1 MTNHTKL
8 LENYYNKFNE
18 DKRLN
23 SRRGQVE
30 FTTNLKYIEKYIPL
44 GAKILD
50 VGAGT
55 GKYSLYLDKLGYDVE
70 AVELVKHNLNVI
82 KKKNPTLKSYL
93 GNALD
98 LSFLKEN
105 TYDAIL
111 LFGPIYHLKKRSEQL
126 KAIEEAKRLLK
137 PNGLLFISYCMNEYA
152 IITHG
157 FKDGNIL
164 KSIASGKV
172 DENFHILEKGNE
184 LYDYVR
190 LEDINF
196 IQEKSN
202 LKRLK
207 LVSSDGASSYI
218 KDTLNKMD
226 QSTFEVFLNYHLKTC
241 ERQEL
246 LGASTHILDI
256 LKK

>member
-70 AVELVKHNLNVI
+70 AVELVKQNLNVI

-164 KSIASGKV
+164 TSITSGKV

-196 IQEKSN
+196 IQEKSS

>member
-70 AVELVKHNLNVI
+70 AVELVKQNLNVI

-152 IITHG
+152 IIAHG

-164 KSIASGKV
+164 TSIISGKV

>member
-1 MTNHTKL
+1 MMKQSTL

-18 DKRLN
+18 DKRLDT
-23 SRRGQVE
+23 RRGQVE
-30 FTTNLKYIEKYIPL
+30 FITNLKYIEEYVPV
-44 GAKILD
+44 GARILD

-55 GKYSLYLDKLGYDVE
+55 GKYSLYLDGKGYRVE

-82 KKKNPTLKSYL
+82 KQKNPVLKSYL

-98 LSFLKEN
+98 LSFLEEN
-105 TYDAIL
+105 TYDAVL

-164 KSIASGKV
+164 KSIASGMI
-172 DENFHILEKGNE
+172 DLDFHILEKGNE

-190 LEDINF
+190 LEDIDYIF
-196 IQEKSN
+196 EQSH
-202 LKRLK
+202 LKRMK
-207 LVSSDGASSYI
+207 IIASDGASSYI

-226 QSTFEVFLNYHLKTC
+226 QSTFEVFLDYHLKTC
-241 ERQEL
+241 ERKEL

>member
-70 AVELVKHNLNVI
+70 AVELVKQNLNVI

-98 LSFLKEN
+98 LSFLKE
-105 TYDAIL
+105 
-111 LFGPIYHLKKRSEQL
+111 
-126 KAIEEAKRLLK
+126 
-137 PNGLLFISYCMNEYA
+137 
-152 IITHG
+152 
-157 FKDGNIL
+157 
-164 KSIASGKV
+164 
-172 DENFHILEKGNE
+172 
-184 LYDYVR
+184 
-190 LEDINF
+190 
-196 IQEKSN
+196 
-202 LKRLK
+202 
-207 LVSSDGASSYI
+207 I
-218 KDTLNKMD
+218 KNRK
-226 QSTFEVFLNYHLKTC
+226 
-241 ERQEL
+241 ERY
-246 LGASTHILDI
+246 
-256 LKK
+256 

>member
-70 AVELVKHNLNVI
+70 AVELVKQNLNVI
-82 KKKNPTLKSYL
+82 KKKNPTLKSHL

-164 KSIASGKV
+164 PAIASGKV

>member
-70 AVELVKHNLNVI
+70 AVELVKQNLNVI
-82 KKKNPTLKSYL
+82 KKKKPTLKSYL

-164 KSIASGKV
+164 TAIASGKV

>member
-82 KKKNPTLKSYL
+82 QKKNPTLKSYL

-137 PNGLLFISYCMNEYA
+137 PSGLLFISYCMNEYA